1 MGNISEGGLCLRTQA
16 PLAPGERVRVRL
28 GHDDASLELLAAVV
42 WRLAPGQGAE
52 VEPGVGLRFDGN
64 DASASAALRRRVAQ
78 LKGSAA

>member
-28 GHDDASLELLAAVV
+28 GDGAADLELHAAVV
-42 WRLAPGQGAE
+42 WRLAPGQGPE

-64 DASASAALRRRVAQ
+64 DPSASAALRRHVAR
-78 LKGSAA
+78 LTGSAA